1 VATRRLEYFVIG
13 CIVGAALGVIGG
25 LLLAPYSG
33 VETRRRLAAQAHRA
47 AIVARNV
54 ADRAEETAEVIG
66 ERVDHYFGRDEEV
79 AWRKIREIR
88 EGVERY
94 TQAQAL

>member
-1 VATRRLEYFVIG
+1 MAVRRLEYFVIG